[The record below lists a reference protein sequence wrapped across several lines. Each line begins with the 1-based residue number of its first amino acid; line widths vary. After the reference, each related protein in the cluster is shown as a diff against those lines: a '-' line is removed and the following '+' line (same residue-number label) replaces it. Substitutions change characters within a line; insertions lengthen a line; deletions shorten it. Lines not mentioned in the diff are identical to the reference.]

1 MATIVSY
8 TARPRRITQAGLLIL
23 AVLTGVTAYALVGLG
38 RYEELPADL
47 MQYAIGAGIL
57 ALLLQIAVMW
67 RAPYADPVILPLVIL
82 LNMLGIATIETV
94 HAANEVYGLRSSA
107 SADRQMLWAV
117 VGAALCIG
125 VLVLLKDH
133 RWLRRYTWIFAVTGA
148 ILLLL
153 PLVPGLGNARN
164 GSRIWISIAGNSFQP
179 AELAKIA
186 FAIFFAGY
194 LVSRRDTLAL
204 AGPKVLGITL
214 PRWSDFGPILV
225 AWGFAMAVL
234 VFQTDLG
241 TSLMFFGLFVAMLY
255 VATDRLSWLVIGAV
269 MFLPPAIVAAT
280 QMSHV
285 RTRLTCWLDPLSS
298 ENYSACGQIS
308 AGLFGLADGGLVG
321 SGLGAGRPDVV
332 PHADSDFI
340 FASWAEET
348 GMIGA
353 FALLLLYLLLVQRA
367 IRAAVGISDG
377 FGTLLAGG
385 LGFVIALQ
393 VFVVVGGVTR
403 VIPLTGLTLPFLA
416 AGGSSLVC
424 NWIIAGIL
432 VRLSDAARRPAA
444 RQVAGAVPG
453 SGSGAGTGG
462 GTLRRPATRTEGA
475 PA

>member
-1 MATIVSY
+1 MATVVSY
-8 TARPRRITQAGLLIL
+8 TARPRRLAQSLLL
-23 AVLTGVTAYALVGLG
+23 SFAVITGVGAYALVGLG
-38 RYEELPADL
+38 RFHELPANL
-47 MQYAIGAGIL
+47 LEYGIGAAVL
-57 ALLLQIAVMW
+57 ALVLQLAVMW
-67 RAPYADPVILPLVIL
+67 RAPYADPVILPLVVL
-82 LNMLGIATIETV
+82 LNLLGIAMIDSV
-94 HAANEVYGLRSSA
+94 HAANQIYGIRSSA

-117 VGAALCIG
+117 LG
-125 VLVLLKDH
+125 VLLCVAVLVMLKDH
-133 RWLRRYTWIFAVTGA
+133 RRLRRFTWISAVAGA
-148 ILLLL
+148 VLLLL
-153 PLVPGLGNARN
+153 PLAPVIGSARN
-164 GSRIWISIAGNSFQP
+164 GSKIWISLAGYSFQP

-204 AGPKVLGITL
+204 AGPKVLGIHL

-269 MFLPPAIVAAT
+269 MFLPPAIFAAT
-280 QMSHV
+280 QMGHV

-298 ENYSACGQIS
+298 ANYSACEQIS
-308 AGLFGLADGGLVG
+308 QGLFGLANGGITG
-321 SGLGAGRPDVV
+321 AGLGEGRPDVV
-332 PHADSDFI
+332 PHAESDFI
-340 FASWAEET
+340 FASFAEEL
-348 GMIGA
+348 GMVGA

-367 IRAAVGISDG
+367 LRAAVGISDG

-385 LGFVIALQ
+385 LGFVMALQ

-444 RQVAGAVPG
+444 RQVP
-453 SGSGAGTGG
+453 GTGSAAG
-462 GTLRRPATRTEGA
+462 PRPVQEVGA
-475 PA
+475 

>member
-8 TARPRRITQAGLLIL
+8 TARPRRLTQALLL
-23 AVLTGVTAYALVGLG
+23 AFAVITGVGAYALVGLG
-38 RYEELPADL
+38 RFHELPENL
-47 MQYAIGAGIL
+47 LEYGIGAAVL
-57 ALLLQIAVMW
+57 ALVLQCAVMW
-67 RAPYADPVILPLVIL
+67 RAPYADPAILPLVVL
-82 LNMLGIATIETV
+82 LNLLGIAMIESV
-94 HAANEVYGLRSSA
+94 HAANQIFGIRSSA

-117 VGAALCIG
+117 LG
-125 VLVLLKDH
+125 VLLCVAVLVMLRDH
-133 RWLRRYTWIFAVTGA
+133 RRLRRFTWISAVAGA
-148 ILLLL
+148 VLLLL
-153 PLVPGLGNARN
+153 PLAPVIGSARN
-164 GSRIWISIAGNSFQP
+164 GSKIWITLAGFSFQP

-194 LVSRRDTLAL
+194 LVARRDTLAL
-204 AGPKVLGITL
+204 AGPKVLGIHL

-225 AWGFAMAVL
+225 AWSFAMAVL

-269 MFLPPAIVAAT
+269 MFLPPAIFAAT

-285 RTRLTCWLDPLSS
+285 RTRITCWLDPLSS
-298 ENYSACGQIS
+298 ANYSTCEQI
-308 AGLFGLADGGLVG
+308 AQGLFGLSNGGITG
-321 SGLGAGRPDVV
+321 AGLGEGRPDVV
-332 PHADSDFI
+332 PHAESDFI
-340 FASWAEET
+340 FASFAEEL
-348 GMIGA
+348 GMVGA

-367 IRAAVGISDG
+367 LRAAVGISDG

-385 LGFVIALQ
+385 LGFVMALQ

-444 RQVAGAVPG
+444 RQVP
-453 SGSGAGTGG
+453 GTGAAAA
-462 GTLRRPATRTEGA
+462 RPVQEVGA
-475 PA
+475 

>member
-8 TARPRRITQAGLLIL
+8 TARPRRLTQGLLL
-23 AVLTGVTAYALVGLG
+23 LFAVIIGVGAYALVGLG
-38 RYEELPADL
+38 RYDALPENLAPVG
-47 MQYAIGAGIL
+47 IGAVVIAL
-57 ALLLQIAVMW
+57 ALQIVVMW
-67 RAPYADPVILPLVIL
+67 RAPYADPVILPIVVL
-82 LNMLGIATIETV
+82 LNLLGIAMIESI
-94 HAANEVYGLRSSA
+94 HAANQIYGIRSSG

-117 VGAALCIG
+117 LGAALCITL
-125 VLVLLKDH
+125 LVLLRDH
-133 RWLRRYTWIFAVTGA
+133 RRLRRYTWISAVVGA
-148 ILLLL
+148 VLLLL
-153 PLVPGLGNARN
+153 PLAPVIGSARN
-164 GSRIWISIAGNSFQP
+164 GSKIWISIAGYSFQP

-204 AGPKVLGITL
+204 AGPKVLGIQL

-241 TSLMFFGLFVAMLY
+241 TSLMFFGLFVVMLY

-269 MFLPPAIVAAT
+269 MFLPPAIFAAT
-280 QMSHV
+280 QMGHV
-285 RTRLTCWLDPLSS
+285 RTRITCWLDPLSS
-298 ENYSACGQIS
+298 ANYSSCEQIS
-308 AGLFGLADGGLVG
+308 QGLFGLANGGITG
-321 SGLGAGRPDVV
+321 AGLGEGRPDVV
-332 PHADSDFI
+332 PHAESDFI
-340 FASWAEET
+340 FASFAEEL
-348 GMIGA
+348 GMVGA

-385 LGFVIALQ
+385 LGFVMALQ

-444 RQVAGAVPG
+444 RQI
-453 SGSGAGTGG
+453 AGTS
-462 GTLRRPATRTEGA
+462 A
-475 PA
+475 PTPPRAGQEVSA

>member
-8 TARPRRITQAGLLIL
+8 TARPRRVTQALLL
-23 AVLTGVTAYALVGLG
+23 AFAVGVGVTAYALVGLG
-38 RYEELPADL
+38 RFEELPSNL
-47 MQYAIGAGIL
+47 MQVGIGA
-57 ALLLQIAVMW
+57 AVVAVLLQIAVMW
-67 RAPYADPVILPLVIL
+67 RAPYADPTILPIVVL
-82 LNMLGIATIETV
+82 LNMIGIAVI
-94 HAANEVYGLRSSA
+94 ASIDSA
-107 SADRQMLWAV
+107 KALYTSTATHVADRQMIWTVLGAV
-117 VGAALCIG
+117 LCIA
-125 VLVLLKDH
+125 VLVLLRDH
-133 RWLRRYTWIFAVTGA
+133 RWLRRYTWIFASLGA
-148 ILLLL
+148 VLLLM
-153 PLVPGLGNARN
+153 PLVPGLGDERN

-204 AGPKVLGITL
+204 AGPKVLGIHL

-241 TSLMFFGLFVAMLY
+241 TSLMFFGLFVVMLY

-269 MFLPPAIVAAT
+269 MFLPPAVFAAT

-285 RTRLTCWLDPLSS
+285 RRRLTCWLDPLSR
-298 ENYSACGQIS
+298 ENFDTCGQVN
-308 AGLFGLADGGLVG
+308 AGLFGLANGGITG
-321 SGLGAGRPDVV
+321 AGLGDGRPNVV
-332 PHADSDFI
+332 PHAESDFI
-340 FASWAEET
+340 YTSLAEEL
-348 GMIGA
+348 GLVGA
-353 FALLLLYLLLVQRA
+353 FAVLLLYLLLVQRSL
-367 IRAAVGISDG
+367 RAAVGISDG

-393 VFVVVGGVTR
+393 VFVVVGGITR

-444 RQVAGAVPG
+444 RHI
-453 SGSGAGTGG
+453 AGTSP
-462 GTLRRPATRTEGA
+462 TTPAEVMA
-475 PA
+475 

>member
-8 TARPRRITQAGLLIL
+8 TARPRRLTQGLLL
-23 AVLTGVTAYALVGLG
+23 LFAVIIGVGAYALVGLG
-38 RYEELPADL
+38 RYDALPENLAPVG
-47 MQYAIGAGIL
+47 IGAVVIAL
-57 ALLLQIAVMW
+57 ALQIVVMW
-67 RAPYADPVILPLVIL
+67 RAPYADPVILPIVVL
-82 LNMLGIATIETV
+82 LNLLGIAMIESI
-94 HAANEVYGLRSSA
+94 HAANQIYGIRSSG

-117 VGAALCIG
+117 LGAALCITL
-125 VLVLLKDH
+125 LVLLRDH
-133 RWLRRYTWIFAVTGA
+133 RRLRRYTWISAVVGA
-148 ILLLL
+148 VLLLL
-153 PLVPGLGNARN
+153 PLAPVIGSARN
-164 GSRIWISIAGNSFQP
+164 GSKIWISIAGYSFQP

-204 AGPKVLGITL
+204 AGPKVLGIQL

-241 TSLMFFGLFVAMLY
+241 TSLMFFGLFVVMLY

-269 MFLPPAIVAAT
+269 MFLPPAIFAAT
-280 QMSHV
+280 QMGHV
-285 RTRLTCWLDPLSS
+285 RTRITCWLDPLSS
-298 ENYSACGQIS
+298 ANYSSCEQIS
-308 AGLFGLADGGLVG
+308 QGLFGLANGGITG
-321 SGLGAGRPDVV
+321 AGLGEGRPDVV
-332 PHADSDFI
+332 PHAESDFI
-340 FASWAEET
+340 FASFAEEL
-348 GMIGA
+348 GMVGA

-385 LGFVIALQ
+385 LGFVMALQ

-444 RQVAGAVPG
+444 RQI
-453 SGSGAGTGG
+453 AGT
-462 GTLRRPATRTEGA
+462 TA
-475 PA
+475 PTPPRAGQEVSA

>member
-8 TARPRRITQAGLLIL
+8 TARPRRLIQALLLLL
-23 AVLTGVTAYALVGLG
+23 AVAVGVGAYALVGLG
-38 RYEELPADL
+38 RFDELPANL
-47 MQYAIGAGIL
+47 LQVGIGAL
-57 ALLLQIAVMW
+57 VLVAVLQIAVMW
-67 RAPYADPVILPLVIL
+67 RAPYADPVILPIVVL
-82 LNMLGIATIETV
+82 LNLLGVTMIESV
-94 HAANEVYGLRSSA
+94 HAANEIYGLRSSA

-117 VGAALCIG
+117 IG
-125 VLVLLKDH
+125 VMLCVALLVLLRDH
-133 RWLRRYTWIFAVTGA
+133 RWLRRYTWISAVAGGV
-148 ILLLL
+148 LLLL
-153 PLVPGLGNARN
+153 PLVPVIGSARN
-164 GSRIWISIAGNSFQP
+164 GSKIWISVAGFSFQP

-186 FAIFFAGY
+186 FAVFFAGY

-204 AGPKVLGITL
+204 AGPKVLGIHL

-241 TSLMFFGLFVAMLY
+241 TSLMFFGLFVVMLY

-269 MFLPPAIVAAT
+269 MFLPPAVFAAT

-285 RTRLTCWLDPLSS
+285 RTRITCWLDPLSG
-298 ENYSACGQIS
+298 ENYSSCEQIS
-308 AGLFGLADGGLVG
+308 QGLFGLANGGLVG
-321 SGLGAGRPDVV
+321 TGLGEGRPDMV
-332 PHADSDFI
+332 PHAESDFI
-340 FASWAEET
+340 FSSFAEEM
-348 GMIGA
+348 GMVGA

-385 LGFVIALQ
+385 LGFVMALQ

-444 RQVAGAVPG
+444 RQVEGTLPG
-453 SGSGAGTGG
+453 SPARSGQEAI
-462 GTLRRPATRTEGA
+462 A
-475 PA
+475 

>member
-8 TARPRRITQAGLLIL
+8 TARPRRLIQALLLLL
-23 AVLTGVTAYALVGLG
+23 AVAVGVGAYALVGLG
-38 RYEELPADL
+38 RFDELPANL
-47 MQYAIGAGIL
+47 LQVGIGAL
-57 ALLLQIAVMW
+57 VLVAVLQIAVMW
-67 RAPYADPVILPLVIL
+67 RAPYADPVILPIVVL
-82 LNMLGIATIETV
+82 LNLLGVTMIESV
-94 HAANEVYGLRSSA
+94 HAANEIYGLRSSA

-117 VGAALCIG
+117 IG
-125 VLVLLKDH
+125 VVLCVALLVLLRDH
-133 RWLRRYTWIFAVTGA
+133 RWLRRYTWISAVAGGV
-148 ILLLL
+148 LLLL
-153 PLVPGLGNARN
+153 PLVPVIGSARN
-164 GSRIWISIAGNSFQP
+164 GSKIWISVAGFSFQP

-186 FAIFFAGY
+186 FAVFFAGY
-194 LVSRRDTLAL
+194 LVARRDTLAL
-204 AGPKVLGITL
+204 AGPKVLGIHL

-234 VFQTDLG
+234 VFETDLG
-241 TSLMFFGLFVAMLY
+241 TSLMFFGLFVVMLY

-269 MFLPPAIVAAT
+269 MFLPPAVFAAT

-285 RTRLTCWLDPLSS
+285 RTRITCWLDPLSG
-298 ENYSACGQIS
+298 ENYSSCEQIS
-308 AGLFGLADGGLVG
+308 QGLFGLADGGLVG
-321 SGLGAGRPDVV
+321 TGLGEGRPDMV
-332 PHADSDFI
+332 PHAESDFI
-340 FASWAEET
+340 FSSFAEEM
-348 GMIGA
+348 GMVGA

-385 LGFVIALQ
+385 LGFVMALQ

-444 RQVAGAVPG
+444 RQVEGTLPG
-453 SGSGAGTGG
+453 SPARSGQEAI
-462 GTLRRPATRTEGA
+462 A
-475 PA
+475 

>member
-8 TARPRRITQAGLLIL
+8 TARPRRLIQALLLLL
-23 AVLTGVTAYALVGLG
+23 AVAVGVGAYALVGLG
-38 RYEELPADL
+38 RFDELPANL
-47 MQYAIGAGIL
+47 LQVGIGAL
-57 ALLLQIAVMW
+57 VLVAVLQIAVMW
-67 RAPYADPVILPLVIL
+67 RAPYADPVILPIVVL
-82 LNMLGIATIETV
+82 LNLLGVSMIESV
-94 HAANEVYGLRSSA
+94 HAANEIYGLRSSA

-117 VGAALCIG
+117 IG
-125 VLVLLKDH
+125 VVLCVALLVLLRDH
-133 RWLRRYTWIFAVTGA
+133 RWLRRYTWISAVAGGV
-148 ILLLL
+148 LLLL
-153 PLVPGLGNARN
+153 PLVPVIGSARN
-164 GSRIWISIAGNSFQP
+164 GSKICISVAGFSFQP

-186 FAIFFAGY
+186 FAVFFAGY
-194 LVSRRDTLAL
+194 LVARRDTLAL
-204 AGPKVLGITL
+204 AGPKVLGIHL

-234 VFQTDLG
+234 VFETDLG
-241 TSLMFFGLFVAMLY
+241 TSLMFFGLFVVMLY

-269 MFLPPAIVAAT
+269 MFLPPAVFAAT

-285 RTRLTCWLDPLSS
+285 RTRITCWLDPLSG
-298 ENYSACGQIS
+298 ENFSSCEQIS
-308 AGLFGLADGGLVG
+308 QGLFGLANGGLVG
-321 SGLGAGRPDVV
+321 TGLGEGRPDMV
-332 PHADSDFI
+332 PHAESDFI
-340 FASWAEET
+340 FSSFAEEM
-348 GMIGA
+348 GMVGA

-385 LGFVIALQ
+385 LGFVMALQ

-444 RQVAGAVPG
+444 RQVEGTLPG
-453 SGSGAGTGG
+453 SPARTGQE
-462 GTLRRPATRTEGA
+462 AIA
-475 PA
+475 

>member
-8 TARPRRITQAGLLIL
+8 TARPRRLIQALLLLL
-23 AVLTGVTAYALVGLG
+23 AVAVGVGAYALVGLG
-38 RYEELPADL
+38 RFDELPANL
-47 MQYAIGAGIL
+47 LQVGIGAL
-57 ALLLQIAVMW
+57 VLVAVLQIAVMW
-67 RAPYADPVILPLVIL
+67 RAPYADPVILPIVVL
-82 LNMLGIATIETV
+82 LNLLGVTMIESV
-94 HAANEVYGLRSSA
+94 HAANEIYGLRSSA

-117 VGAALCIG
+117 IG
-125 VLVLLKDH
+125 VMLCVALLVLLRDH
-133 RWLRRYTWIFAVTGA
+133 RWLRRYTWISAVAGGV
-148 ILLLL
+148 LLLL
-153 PLVPGLGNARN
+153 PLVPVIGSARN
-164 GSRIWISIAGNSFQP
+164 GSKIWISVAGFSFQP

-186 FAIFFAGY
+186 FAVFFAGY
-194 LVSRRDTLAL
+194 LVARRDTLAL
-204 AGPKVLGITL
+204 AGPKVLGIHL

-234 VFQTDLG
+234 VFETDLG
-241 TSLMFFGLFVAMLY
+241 TSLMFFGLFVVMLY

-269 MFLPPAIVAAT
+269 MFLPPAVFAAT

-285 RTRLTCWLDPLSS
+285 RTRITCWLDPLSG
-298 ENYSACGQIS
+298 ENYSSCEQIS
-308 AGLFGLADGGLVG
+308 QGLFGLANGGLVG
-321 SGLGAGRPDVV
+321 TGLGEGRPDMV
-332 PHADSDFI
+332 PHAESDFI
-340 FASWAEET
+340 FSSFAEEM
-348 GMIGA
+348 GMVGA

-385 LGFVIALQ
+385 LGFVMALQ

-444 RQVAGAVPG
+444 RQVEGTLPG
-453 SGSGAGTGG
+453 SPARSGQEAI
-462 GTLRRPATRTEGA
+462 A
-475 PA
+475 

>member
-8 TARPRRITQAGLLIL
+8 TARPRRLIQALLLLL
-23 AVLTGVTAYALVGLG
+23 AVAVGVGAYALVGLG
-38 RYEELPADL
+38 RFDELPANL
-47 MQYAIGAGIL
+47 LQVGIGAL
-57 ALLLQIAVMW
+57 VLVAVLQIAVMW
-67 RAPYADPVILPLVIL
+67 RAPYADPVILPIVVL
-82 LNMLGIATIETV
+82 LNLLGVTMIESV
-94 HAANEVYGLRSSA
+94 HAANEIYGLRSSA

-117 VGAALCIG
+117 IG
-125 VLVLLKDH
+125 VVLCVALLVLLRDH
-133 RWLRRYTWIFAVTGA
+133 RWLRRYTWISAVAGGV
-148 ILLLL
+148 LLLL
-153 PLVPGLGNARN
+153 PLVPVIGSARN
-164 GSRIWISIAGNSFQP
+164 GSKIWISVAGFSFQP

-186 FAIFFAGY
+186 FAVFFAGY
-194 LVSRRDTLAL
+194 LVARRDTLAL
-204 AGPKVLGITL
+204 AGPKVLGIHL

-234 VFQTDLG
+234 VFETDLG
-241 TSLMFFGLFVAMLY
+241 TSLMFFGLFVVMLY

-269 MFLPPAIVAAT
+269 MFLPPAVFAAT

-285 RTRLTCWLDPLSS
+285 RTRITCWLDPLSG
-298 ENYSACGQIS
+298 ENFSSCEQIS
-308 AGLFGLADGGLVG
+308 QGLFGLANGGLVG
-321 SGLGAGRPDVV
+321 TGLGEGRPDMV
-332 PHADSDFI
+332 PHAESDFI
-340 FASWAEET
+340 FSSFAEEM
-348 GMIGA
+348 GMVGA

-385 LGFVIALQ
+385 LGFVMALQ

-444 RQVAGAVPG
+444 RQVEGTLPG
-453 SGSGAGTGG
+453 SPARTGQE
-462 GTLRRPATRTEGA
+462 AIA
-475 PA
+475 

>member
-8 TARPRRITQAGLLIL
+8 TARPRRLTQGLLL
-23 AVLTGVTAYALVGLG
+23 LSAVVIGVGAYALVGLG
-38 RYEELPADL
+38 RYDALPENL
-47 MQYAIGAGIL
+47 TQVGIGAAVL
-57 ALLLQIAVMW
+57 ALALQIAVMW
-67 RAPYADPVILPLVIL
+67 RAPYADPVILPIVVL
-82 LNMLGIATIETV
+82 LNLLGIAMIESI
-94 HAANEVYGLRSSA
+94 HAANQIYGIRSSG

-117 VGAALCIG
+117 LGAALCIAL
-125 VLVLLKDH
+125 LVLLRDH
-133 RWLRRYTWIFAVTGA
+133 RRLRRYTWISAVVGA
-148 ILLLL
+148 VLLLL
-153 PLVPGLGNARN
+153 PLAPVIGSARN
-164 GSRIWISIAGNSFQP
+164 GSKIWISIAGYSFQP

-204 AGPKVLGITL
+204 AGPKVLGIQL

-241 TSLMFFGLFVAMLY
+241 TSLMFFGLFVVMLY

-269 MFLPPAIVAAT
+269 MFLPPAVFAAT
-280 QMSHV
+280 QMGHV
-285 RTRLTCWLDPLSS
+285 RTRITCWLDPLSS
-298 ENYSACGQIS
+298 ANYASCEQIS
-308 AGLFGLADGGLVG
+308 QGLFGLANGGITG
-321 SGLGAGRPDVV
+321 AGLGEGRPDVV
-332 PHADSDFI
+332 PHAESDFI
-340 FASWAEET
+340 FASFAEEL
-348 GMIGA
+348 GMVGA

-385 LGFVIALQ
+385 LGFVMALQ

-444 RQVAGAVPG
+444 RQI
-453 SGSGAGTGG
+453 SGST
-462 GTLRRPATRTEGA
+462 A
-475 PA
+475 PAPPRAGQEVGA

>member
-8 TARPRRITQAGLLIL
+8 TARPRRLIQALLLLL
-23 AVLTGVTAYALVGLG
+23 AVAVGVGAYALVGLG
-38 RYEELPADL
+38 RFDELPANL
-47 MQYAIGAGIL
+47 LQVGIGAL
-57 ALLLQIAVMW
+57 VLVAVLQIAVMW
-67 RAPYADPVILPLVIL
+67 RAPYADPVILPIVVL
-82 LNMLGIATIETV
+82 LNLLGVTMIESV
-94 HAANEVYGLRSSA
+94 HAANEIYGLRSSA

-117 VGAALCIG
+117 IG
-125 VLVLLKDH
+125 VMLCVALLVLLRDH
-133 RWLRRYTWIFAVTGA
+133 RWLRRYTWISAVAGGV
-148 ILLLL
+148 LLLL
-153 PLVPGLGNARN
+153 PLVPVIGSARN
-164 GSRIWISIAGNSFQP
+164 GSKIWISVAGFSFQP

-186 FAIFFAGY
+186 FAVFFAGY
-194 LVSRRDTLAL
+194 LVARRDTLAL
-204 AGPKVLGITL
+204 AGPKVLGIHL

-234 VFQTDLG
+234 VFETDLG
-241 TSLMFFGLFVAMLY
+241 TSLMFFGLFVVMLY

-269 MFLPPAIVAAT
+269 MFLPPAVFAAT

-298 ENYSACGQIS
+298 ENYSSCEQINQ
-308 AGLFGLADGGLVG
+308 GLFGIASGGLVG
-321 SGLGAGRPDVV
+321 TGLGEGRPDMV
-332 PHADSDFI
+332 PHAESDFI
-340 FASWAEET
+340 FSSFAEEM
-348 GMIGA
+348 GMVGA

-385 LGFVIALQ
+385 LGFVMALQ

-424 NWIIAGIL
+424 NWLIAGIL

-444 RQVAGAVPG
+444 RQVD
-453 SGSGAGTGG
+453 GAGPAPTP
-462 GTLRRPATRTEGA
+462 RPAQEVSA
-475 PA
+475 

>member
-8 TARPRRITQAGLLIL
+8 TARPRRLIQALLLLL
-23 AVLTGVTAYALVGLG
+23 AVAVGVGAYALVGLG
-38 RYEELPADL
+38 RFDELPANL
-47 MQYAIGAGIL
+47 LQVGIGAL
-57 ALLLQIAVMW
+57 VLVAVLQIAVMW
-67 RAPYADPVILPLVIL
+67 RAPYADPVILPIVVL
-82 LNMLGIATIETV
+82 LNLLGVTMIESV
-94 HAANEVYGLRSSA
+94 HAANEIYGLRSSA

-117 VGAALCIG
+117 IGVVLCAAL
-125 VLVLLKDH
+125 LVLLRDH
-133 RWLRRYTWIFAVTGA
+133 RWLRRYTWISAVAGGV
-148 ILLLL
+148 LLLL
-153 PLVPGLGNARN
+153 PLVPVIGSARN
-164 GSRIWISIAGNSFQP
+164 GSKIWISVAGFSFQP

-194 LVSRRDTLAL
+194 LVARRDTLAL
-204 AGPKVLGITL
+204 AGPKVLGIHL

-234 VFQTDLG
+234 VFETDLG
-241 TSLMFFGLFVAMLY
+241 TSLMFFGLFVVMLY

-269 MFLPPAIVAAT
+269 MFLPPAVFAAT

-285 RTRLTCWLDPLSS
+285 RTRITCWLDPLSG
-298 ENYSACGQIS
+298 ENYSSCEQIS
-308 AGLFGLADGGLVG
+308 QGLFGLANGGLVG
-321 SGLGAGRPDVV
+321 TGLGEGRPDMV
-332 PHADSDFI
+332 PHAESDFI
-340 FASWAEET
+340 FSSFAEEM
-348 GMIGA
+348 GMVGA

-385 LGFVIALQ
+385 LGFVMALQ

-444 RQVAGAVPG
+444 RQVEGTLPG
-453 SGSGAGTGG
+453 SPARSGQEAI
-462 GTLRRPATRTEGA
+462 A
-475 PA
+475 

>member
-8 TARPRRITQAGLLIL
+8 TARPRRLIQALLLLL
-23 AVLTGVTAYALVGLG
+23 AVAVGVGAYALVGLG
-38 RYEELPADL
+38 RFDELPANL
-47 MQYAIGAGIL
+47 LQVGIGAL
-57 ALLLQIAVMW
+57 VLVAVLQIAVMW
-67 RAPYADPVILPLVIL
+67 RAPYADPVILPIVVL
-82 LNMLGIATIETV
+82 LNLLGVTMIESV
-94 HAANEVYGLRSSA
+94 HAANEIYGLRSSA

-117 VGAALCIG
+117 IG
-125 VLVLLKDH
+125 VVLCVALLVLLRDH
-133 RWLRRYTWIFAVTGA
+133 RWLRRYTWISAVAGGV
-148 ILLLL
+148 LLLL
-153 PLVPGLGNARN
+153 PLVPVIGSARN
-164 GSRIWISIAGNSFQP
+164 GSKIWISVAGFSFQP

-186 FAIFFAGY
+186 FAVFFAGY
-194 LVSRRDTLAL
+194 LVARRDTLAL
-204 AGPKVLGITL
+204 AGPKVLGIHL

-234 VFQTDLG
+234 VFETDLG
-241 TSLMFFGLFVAMLY
+241 TSLMFFGLFVVMLY

-269 MFLPPAIVAAT
+269 MFLPPAVFAAT

-285 RTRLTCWLDPLSS
+285 RTRITCWLDPLSG
-298 ENYSACGQIS
+298 ENYSSCEQIS
-308 AGLFGLADGGLVG
+308 QGLFGLANGGLVG
-321 SGLGAGRPDVV
+321 TGLGEGRPDVV
-332 PHADSDFI
+332 PHAESDFI
-340 FASWAEET
+340 FSSFAEEM
-348 GMIGA
+348 GMVGA

-385 LGFVIALQ
+385 LGFVMALQ

-444 RQVAGAVPG
+444 RQVEGTLPG
-453 SGSGAGTGG
+453 SPARSGQEAI
-462 GTLRRPATRTEGA
+462 A
-475 PA
+475 

>member
-8 TARPRRITQAGLLIL
+8 TARPRRLIQALLLLL
-23 AVLTGVTAYALVGLG
+23 AVAVGVGAYALVGLG
-38 RYEELPADL
+38 RFDELPANL
-47 MQYAIGAGIL
+47 LQVGIGAL
-57 ALLLQIAVMW
+57 VLVAVLQIAVMW
-67 RAPYADPVILPLVIL
+67 RAPYADPVILPIVVL
-82 LNMLGIATIETV
+82 LNLLGVTMIGSV
-94 HAANEVYGLRSSA
+94 HAANEIYGLRSSA

-117 VGAALCIG
+117 IG
-125 VLVLLKDH
+125 VVLCVALLVLLRDH
-133 RWLRRYTWIFAVTGA
+133 RWLRRYTWISAVAGGV
-148 ILLLL
+148 LLLL
-153 PLVPGLGNARN
+153 PLVPVIGSARN
-164 GSRIWISIAGNSFQP
+164 GSKIWISVAGFSFQP

-186 FAIFFAGY
+186 FAVFFAGY
-194 LVSRRDTLAL
+194 LVARRDTLAL
-204 AGPKVLGITL
+204 AGPKVLGIHL

-234 VFQTDLG
+234 VFETDLG
-241 TSLMFFGLFVAMLY
+241 TSLMFFGLFVVMLY

-269 MFLPPAIVAAT
+269 MFLPPAVFAAT

-285 RTRLTCWLDPLSS
+285 RTRITCWLDPLSG
-298 ENYSACGQIS
+298 ENYSSCEQIS
-308 AGLFGLADGGLVG
+308 QGLFGLANGGLVG
-321 SGLGAGRPDVV
+321 TGLGEGRPDMV
-332 PHADSDFI
+332 PHAESDFI
-340 FASWAEET
+340 FSSFAEEM
-348 GMIGA
+348 GMVGA

-385 LGFVIALQ
+385 LGFVMALQ

-444 RQVAGAVPG
+444 RQVEGTLPG
-453 SGSGAGTGG
+453 SPARSGQEAI
-462 GTLRRPATRTEGA
+462 A
-475 PA
+475 

>member
-8 TARPRRITQAGLLIL
+8 TARPRRLIQALLLLL
-23 AVLTGVTAYALVGLG
+23 AVAVGVGAYALVGLG
-38 RYEELPADL
+38 RFDELPANL
-47 MQYAIGAGIL
+47 LQVGIGAL
-57 ALLLQIAVMW
+57 VLVAVLQIAVMW
-67 RAPYADPVILPLVIL
+67 RAPYADPVILPIVVL
-82 LNMLGIATIETV
+82 LNLLGVTMIESV
-94 HAANEVYGLRSSA
+94 HAANEIYGLRSSA

-117 VGAALCIG
+117 IG
-125 VLVLLKDH
+125 VVLCVALLVLLRDN
-133 RWLRRYTWIFAVTGA
+133 RWLRRYTWISAVAGGV
-148 ILLLL
+148 LLLL
-153 PLVPGLGNARN
+153 PLVPVIGSARN
-164 GSRIWISIAGNSFQP
+164 GSKIWISVAGFSFQP

-186 FAIFFAGY
+186 FAVFFAGY
-194 LVSRRDTLAL
+194 LVARRDTLAL
-204 AGPKVLGITL
+204 AGPKVLGIHL

-234 VFQTDLG
+234 VFETDLG
-241 TSLMFFGLFVAMLY
+241 TSLMFFGLFVVMLY

-269 MFLPPAIVAAT
+269 MFLPPAVFAAT

-285 RTRLTCWLDPLSS
+285 RTRITCWLDPLSG
-298 ENYSACGQIS
+298 ENYSSCEQIS
-308 AGLFGLADGGLVG
+308 QGLFGLANGGLVG
-321 SGLGAGRPDVV
+321 TGLGEGRPDMV
-332 PHADSDFI
+332 PHAESDFI
-340 FASWAEET
+340 FSSFAEEM
-348 GMIGA
+348 GMVGA

-385 LGFVIALQ
+385 LGFVMALQ

-444 RQVAGAVPG
+444 RQVEGTLPG
-453 SGSGAGTGG
+453 SPARSGQEAI
-462 GTLRRPATRTEGA
+462 A
-475 PA
+475 

>member
-8 TARPRRITQAGLLIL
+8 TARPRRLTQALLL
-23 AVLTGVTAYALVGLG
+23 AFAVLIGVGSYALVGLG
-38 RYEELPADL
+38 RFDELPEHL
-47 MQYAIGAGIL
+47 LEYGIGAAVL
-57 ALLLQIAVMW
+57 ALVLQIAVMW
-67 RAPYADPVILPLVIL
+67 RAPYADPVILPLVVL
-82 LNMLGIATIETV
+82 LNLLGIAMIESV
-94 HAANEVYGLRSSA
+94 HAANEIYGIRTSA
-107 SADRQMLWAV
+107 SADRQMLWA
-117 VGAALCIG
+117 ALG
-125 VLVLLKDH
+125 VLLCVAVLVMLRDH
-133 RWLRRYTWIFAVTGA
+133 RRLRRFTWISAVAGGV
-148 ILLLL
+148 LLLL
-153 PLVPGLGNARN
+153 PLAPVIGSARN
-164 GSRIWISIAGNSFQP
+164 GSRIWIDLAGFSFQP

-194 LVSRRDTLAL
+194 LVARRDTLAL
-204 AGPKVLGITL
+204 AGPKVLGIHL

-269 MFLPPAIVAAT
+269 MFLPPAIFAAT
-280 QMSHV
+280 QMGHV
-285 RTRLTCWLDPLSS
+285 RTRITCWLDPLSN
-298 ENYSACGQIS
+298 ENYSLCEQINQ
-308 AGLFGLADGGLVG
+308 GLFGLANGGITG
-321 SGLGAGRPDVV
+321 AGLGEGRPDVV
-332 PHADSDFI
+332 PHAESDFI
-340 FASWAEET
+340 FASFAEEL
-348 GMIGA
+348 GAIGA

-367 IRAAVGISDG
+367 LRAAVGISDG

-385 LGFVIALQ
+385 LGFVMALQ

-444 RQVAGAVPG
+444 RQVP
-453 SGSGAGTGG
+453 GAGTPAGP
-462 GTLRRPATRTEGA
+462 RPVQEVGS
-475 PA
+475 